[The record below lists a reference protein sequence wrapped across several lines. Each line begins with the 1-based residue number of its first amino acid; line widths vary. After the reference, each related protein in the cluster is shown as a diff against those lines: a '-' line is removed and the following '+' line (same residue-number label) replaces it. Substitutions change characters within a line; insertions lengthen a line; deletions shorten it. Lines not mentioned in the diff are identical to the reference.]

1 MHNSMITFPH
11 QITQAGPPVNDQQ
24 PSDTVESVTTESEDD
39 SLNEPQPSE
48 ITKRYHQG
56 QTLGSGGMGKVLLY
70 RDRTLGRQ
78 VAVKTIPSEGA
89 IGTRRARF
97 LAEARITSQLAHPG
111 IPPIHDLFSD
121 DEGSLYYSMK
131 LIRGLS
137 LAEVLDSLR
146 SEDAQAEERYNLVRL
161 MSIFLSASQ
170 AVAYAHTQGVIHRDL
185 KPDNIMVGGFG
196 EVLVMDW
203 GLARMLEGRDGDADL
218 GAETGA
224 GIPTLA
230 DPILTQAGA
239 IVGSPAYMAPESQE
253 GDSSLVGTA
262 SDVYSLGTLL
272 YELLTLHRPFVA
284 DSLPRLLYL
293 KATGSFERPSRRKP
307 HRDIPPEL
315 ERICLKAMALDS
327 KDRYPDAGA
336 LTTDLESYL
345 EGVRPRIEADA
356 LVSKG
361 LQLMVKFADQA
372 RETDDAELRAMAL
385 RSELNSWDPLEIKRL
400 AWEAEQFAADQLA
413 ATDEA
418 FSTCEATFEAALSHV
433 RDYRPARTG
442 LADLY
447 WLRFLQAEANDDRRW
462 MKRCRERIER
472 YAPGRYSSRLIGNG
486 SISIMSTPLG
496 AHATLYPLVLCDGR
510 REAGKGI
517 ELGATMVARKQ
528 VAMGSYLLHIEADN
542 CAPAKLPLLV
552 ERLQELMIDVD
563 LVANEDLHPDFIH
576 VAAGPVTLGGDPAAL
591 SGLPQTYVDLPDY
604 AIARYPVSTSEYLEF
619 LADLWRANEEEA
631 REHLPKAR
639 GQNHQAGK
647 ALFELGEDGSYSF
660 PIVDIHSREWYGE
673 QPVVSISINDARR
686 YAQWISEKHSRRFRL
701 PTESEWEKAARGTDL
716 RIFPWGDRFDA
727 TFCVMAESSAEPPN
741 LPAIGSVPTDRSPY
755 GVRDLA
761 GGVRDWVSWDDEDTA
776 SKGETPLRGG
786 SYGTVEVYS
795 RCCSRSEVPETYVG
809 SHVGFRLVQE
819 LGEN

>member
-1 MHNSMITFPH
+1 MITLPPET
-11 QITQAGPPVNDQQ
+11 TQAGQTVNDEQ
-24 PSDTVESVTTESEDD
+24 PSDVVETLAIEPDD
-39 SLNEPQPSE
+39 ESLNDPLPSE
-48 ITKRYHQG
+48 LKRRYHRWK
-56 QTLGSGGMGKVLLY
+56 TLGSGGMGTVLLC

-78 VAVKTIPSEGA
+78 VAVKTIPADRVGGIRQS
-89 IGTRRARF
+89 RF

-131 LIRGLS
+131 LIRGQS
-137 LAEVLDSLR
+137 LAEVLESLR
-146 SEDAQAEERYNLVRL
+146 SQNVQVKERDNLVRL

-170 AVAYAHTQGVIHRDL
+170 AVAYAHTRRVIHRDL

-203 GLARMLEGRDGDADL
+203 GLARMLEGDPESAEF
-218 GAETGA
+218 ATETGA

-230 DPILTQAGA
+230 DPILTQDGA

-262 SDVYSLGTLL
+262 SDVYSLGILL
-272 YELLTLHRPFVA
+272 YELLTLHRPFEA
-284 DSLPRLLYL
+284 QSLPRLLYL
-293 KATGSFERPSRRKP
+293 KATGSFERPSRRTP
-307 HRDIPPEL
+307 ERDIPPEL
-315 ERICLKAMALDS
+315 ERICLKAMALNS
-327 KDRYPDAGA
+327 SDRYDDAGA

-356 LVSKG
+356 LVAKG
-361 LQLMVKFADQA
+361 LQLMVEFAEQA
-372 RETDDAELRAMAL
+372 READDAELRAMAL
-385 RSELNSWDPLEIKRL
+385 RSELNSWDSLEIKRL
-400 AWEAEQFAADQLA
+400 AWEAEQVAADQLA
-413 ATDEA
+413 TTDEA

-433 RDYRPARTG
+433 RDYRTARTG

-496 AHATLYPLVLCDGR
+496 ACATLHPLVLRDGR
-510 REAGKGI
+510 REAGEGI
-517 ELGATMVARKQ
+517 KLGETMVARKQ
-528 VAMGSYLLHIEADN
+528 VAMGSYVLHIEAED
-542 CAPAKLPLLV
+542 CTPARVPLLV

-563 LVANEDLHPDFIH
+563 LVANEALHPDFIH
-576 VAAGPVTLGGDPAAL
+576 IAAGPVTLGGDPAAL
-591 SGLPQTYVDLPDY
+591 SGLAQAYVDLPDY

-619 LADLWRANEEEA
+619 LAELWRTDEERA
-631 REHLPKAR
+631 RERLPKAR
-639 GQNHQAGK
+639 GQNNVAGK
-647 ALFELGEDGSYSF
+647 PLFELGADGSYSL

-673 QPVVSISINDARR
+673 QPMVSISVEDARC
-686 YAQWISEKHSRRFRL
+686 YARWVTEKHPKWRFRL

-755 GVRDLA
+755 GIRDLA
-761 GGVRDWVSWDDEDTA
+761 GGVRDWVAWDDESLA
-776 SKGETPLRGG
+776 SKGETPIRGG

-795 RCCSRSEVPETYVG
+795 RCCSRSEVPESYVG

-819 LGEN
+819 LKWG